1 MVMSESTTI
10 SERKAKHLEICLDP
24 SLYKVEGAIHE
35 SGSVSPAPGTTSGA
49 GFEAFHFSHRSMP
62 ELDASKVD
70 TSVQFLGRTLAL
82 PVFISCMTGGSDGG
96 FRVNRELAKAAGILG
111 IPVGTGSVRVLLD
124 HPELDSHFA
133 LKKSAPGVPLLANI
147 GAVQVRDLDPSRLDD
162 IVRRLDA
169 DALVIH
175 LNPGQELFQPDG
187 DRDFRGVRDGIA
199 RFISRAP
206 YPVIV
211 KETGFGIAPDES
223 RFFLDAGAAYVD
235 IAGAGGTNWIS
246 VESYRDNEAAL
257 AAAREF
263 DNWGYPTA
271 RLLVDSPVT
280 SGKILASGGIRTG
293 MDVAKALALGAV
305 SCGLAL
311 PLARAAH
318 AGGADAVVAYIRH
331 VEVVLRTVMVLT
343 GSQTVA
349 KLRRPGTLLP

>member
-1 MVMSESTTI
+1 MSESTTI
-10 SERKAKHLEICLDP
+10 SERKAKHLEICLNP
-24 SLYKVEGAIHE
+24 SQYKVEGASN
-35 SGSVSPAPGTTSGA
+35 SGGA
-49 GFEAFHFSHRSMP
+49 GFEAFHFAHRSMP
-62 ELDASKVD
+62 ELDASSVD

-82 PVFISCMTGGSDGG
+82 PVFISCMTGGSEGG

-133 LKKSAPGVPLLANI
+133 LKTHAPDVPLLANI
-147 GAVQVRDLDPSRLDD
+147 GAVQVRDLDPARLDD
-162 IVRRLDA
+162 IVKRLDA

-187 DRDFRGVRDGIA
+187 DRDFQGVRDGLA
-199 RFISRAP
+199 RFIARAP

-223 RFFLDAGAAYVD
+223 SFFLDAGAAYVD

-246 VESYRDNEAAL
+246 VEAYRDNEAAL
-257 AAAREF
+257 AIAREF
-263 DNWGYPTA
+263 DNWGHPTA
-271 RLLVDSPVT
+271 QLLAVSPVS
-280 SGKILASGGIRTG
+280 SGRILASGGIRSG
-293 MDVAKALALGAV
+293 MDVAKALALGAT

-318 AGGADAVVAYIRH
+318 TGGSETVVAHLRH
-331 VEVVLRTVMVLT
+331 IQTVIRTVMALT
-343 GSQTVA
+343 GSSNLA
-349 KLRRPGTLLP
+349 ELRRPGVLLGSQS

>member
-1 MVMSESTTI
+1 
-10 SERKAKHLEICLDP
+10 
-24 SLYKVEGAIHE
+24 
-35 SGSVSPAPGTTSGA
+35 
-49 GFEAFHFSHRSMP
+49 MP
-62 ELDASKVD
+62 ELDAARVD
-70 TSVQFLGRTLAL
+70 TSVQFLGRTMAL
-82 PVFISCMTGGSDGG
+82 PVFISCMTGGSEGG

-124 HPELDSHFA
+124 HPELDNHFA
-133 LKKSAPGVPLLANI
+133 LKSQAPDVPLMANI
-147 GAVQVRDLDPSRLDD
+147 GAVQARDLDPSRLDD
-162 IVRRLDA
+162 IVGRLDA

-175 LNPGQELFQPDG
+175 LNPAQELFQPDG

-246 VESYRDNEAAL
+246 VEAYRDNEAAL
-257 AAAREF
+257 AVAREF
-263 DNWGYPTA
+263 DDWGYPTA
-271 RLLVDSPVT
+271 RLLADSPVA
-280 SGKILASGGIRTG
+280 SGRILASGGIRSG
-293 MDVAKALALGAV
+293 MDVAKAVALGAA

-318 AGGADAVVAYIRH
+318 AGGSEAVVAYIRH
-331 VEVVLRTVMVLT
+331 IETVLRTVMALT
-343 GSQTVA
+343 GSSTLA
-349 KLRRPGTLLP
+349 ELRRPGVLM

>member
-1 MVMSESTTI
+1 MSESTTI

-24 SLYKVEGAIHE
+24 SLYKVEGAIPE
-35 SGSVSPAPGTTSGA
+35 SGVASPASGPGNGA
-49 GFEAFHFSHRSMP
+49 GFEAFHFAHRSMP
-62 ELDASKVD
+62 ELHASKVD
-70 TSVQFLGRTLAL
+70 TSIQFLGRTMAL
-82 PVFISCMTGGSDGG
+82 PVFISCMTGGSEGG

-133 LKKSAPGVPLLANI
+133 LKAQAPDVPLLANI

-162 IVRRLDA
+162 IMKRLDA

-187 DRDFRGVRDGIA
+187 DRDFRGVREGIA
-199 RFISRAP
+199 RFISRAS

-211 KETGFGIAPDES
+211 KETGFGLAPDES
-223 RFFLDAGAAYVD
+223 RFFLEAGAAYVD
-235 IAGAGGTNWIS
+235 LAGAGGTNWIS
-246 VESYRDNEAAL
+246 VEAYRDNAAAL

-263 DNWGYPTA
+263 DNWGHPTA
-271 RLLVDSPVT
+271 RLLSASPVA
-280 SGKILASGGIRTG
+280 SGKVLASGGLRCG
-293 MDVAKALALGAV
+293 MDVAKALALGAA

-318 AGGADAVVAYIRH
+318 EGGSGAVVAYLRH
-331 VEVVLRTVMVLT
+331 IETVLRTVMALT
-343 GSQTVA
+343 GSAAVA
-349 KLRRPGTLLP
+349 DLRRPGVLLKD

>member
-1 MVMSESTTI
+1 MSESTTI
-10 SERKAKHLEICLDP
+10 SERKAKHLEICLNP
-24 SLYKVEGAIHE
+24 SLYKVEGSLQE
-35 SGSVSPAPGTTSGA
+35 SGAASTGSGPGKGA
-49 GFEAFHFSHRSMP
+49 GFEAFHFAHRSMP
-62 ELDASKVD
+62 ELDASRID
-70 TSVQFLGRTLAL
+70 TSIQFLGRTMAL
-82 PVFISCMTGGSDGG
+82 PVFISCMTGGSEGG

-124 HPELDSHFA
+124 HPELDNHFA
-133 LKKSAPGVPLLANI
+133 LKSQAPDVPLLANI

-162 IVRRLDA
+162 IIKRLDA

-223 RFFLDAGAAYVD
+223 SFFLEAGAAYVD

-246 VESYRDNEAAL
+246 VEAYRENEAAL

-263 DNWGYPTA
+263 DNWGHPTA
-271 RLLVDSPVT
+271 QLLAASPVS
-280 SGKILASGGIRTG
+280 SGRILASGGIRSG
-293 MDVAKALALGAV
+293 MDVAKALALGAAN
-305 SCGLAL
+305 CGLAL

-318 AGGADAVVAYIRH
+318 TGGSDAVVAYLRH
-331 VEVVLRTVMVLT
+331 IETVLRAVMVLT
-343 GSQTVA
+343 GSSAVA
-349 KLRRPGTLLP
+349 DLRRPGVLL

>member
-1 MVMSESTTI
+1 
-10 SERKAKHLEICLDP
+10 
-24 SLYKVEGAIHE
+24 
-35 SGSVSPAPGTTSGA
+35 
-49 GFEAFHFSHRSMP
+49 MP

-70 TSVQFLGRTLAL
+70 TSIQFLGRTMAL
-82 PVFISCMTGGSDGG
+82 PFFISCMTGGSEGG
-96 FRVNRELAKAAGILG
+96 FRVNRELANAAGILG

-133 LKKSAPGVPLLANI
+133 LKSQAPSVPLLANI

-162 IVRRLDA
+162 IMRRLDA

-199 RFISRAP
+199 RFIARAP

-223 RFFLDAGAAYVD
+223 SFLLDAGAAYVD
-235 IAGAGGTNWIS
+235 IAGAGGTSWIS
-246 VESYRDNEAAL
+246 VEAYRDNEAAL
-257 AAAREF
+257 AVAREF
-263 DNWGYPTA
+263 DNWGHPTA
-271 RLLVDSPVT
+271 QLLAASPVA
-280 SGKILASGGIRTG
+280 SGKILASGGIRSG
-293 MDVAKALALGAV
+293 MDVAKALALGAA

-318 AGGADAVVAYIRH
+318 SGGSEAVVAYIRYI
-331 VEVVLRTVMVLT
+331 ETVLRGVMVLT
-343 GSQTVA
+343 GSSNIA
-349 KLRRPGTLLP
+349 GLRRSGVLLR